1 MNLLMISGD
10 RSILEGRRG
19 AFHSLLQEFA
29 SHWERIDIICP
40 RPAFFAQQRVPLPP
54 NISLH
59 PSPYGLWFQPFWIL
73 REGKRLF
80 RSLPFHVMT
89 VHEYPPFYNGVGAWL
104 LARAVHVPYALEI
117 HHIVGYPLAASCTEM
132 LGRVLSRLF
141 LPIDAIGARAVR
153 TVNGIVR
160 DQLASW
166 RIPAAKLS
174 VVPSFYLDSSLTA
187 LVDGQLKQYDI
198 ACCGRLVPNKGFSA
212 VIDALVQLPDATL
225 VFIGDGPDRN
235 RLEQHARTRG
245 VPDRVTFVGWL
256 PDQQSV
262 LWMMSGA
269 RVFLMNSR
277 SEGGPRVLLEAMAI
291 GMPVL
296 TTQVGIVSDVVQDG
310 VNGLLT
316 TGQPN
321 DLVQKL
327 SHLLSDAELRARLG
341 KAARDV
347 LGRFEKKRMIKEY
360 ADFLQRIA

>member
-10 RSILEGRRG
+10 RSILEGRQG
-19 AFHSLLQEFA
+19 AFHSMLQEFA
-29 SHWERIDIICP
+29 LHWERIDIICP
-40 RPAFFAQQRVPLPP
+40 RPAFLAAQRVSLPQ
-54 NISLH
+54 NVFFH
-59 PSPYGLWFQPFWIL
+59 PSPHGLWFQPFWIMK
-73 REGKRLF
+73 EGKRLF
-80 RSLPFHVMT
+80 RSLPFHVMA

-104 LARAVHVPYALEI
+104 LSRAVHVPYALEI
-117 HHIVGYPLAASCTEM
+117 HHIVGYPFVASFTEL

-141 LPIDAIGARAVR
+141 LPIDAIGARTIR

-174 VVPSFYLDSSLTA
+174 VVSSFYLDSSLAA
-187 LVDGQLKQYDI
+187 LFDGQTKQYDI

-212 VIDALVQLPDATL
+212 VIDALGQLPNATL

-235 RLEQHARTRG
+235 RLERRARARG
-245 VPDRVTFVGWL
+245 VQDRITFAGWL

-262 LWMMSGA
+262 LRTMSSA

-316 TGQPN
+316 TGQPH
-321 DLVQKL
+321 DLVQQL
-327 SHLLSDAELRARLG
+327 SHLLSDADLRARLG

-347 LGRFEKKRMIKEY
+347 LGRFEKKHLIKAY